1 MPQSYVTLRGGAP
14 ALVLPLGVE
23 VRSVALECR
32 SAALA
37 LLRGSAWGKRELATW
52 LVSRYRPLASFAK
65 AGAGAGEDAPLSAP
79 VASSRGGAS
88 VGALAGVILE
98 AKQRTLGAIQAAV
111 ALETSI
117 PVEELE
123 NVARVQDLLGER
135 GWVPVDRPRMRLADR
150 VVSLVTAHRL
160 TLPSEFGG
168 SWADLKQLLEEVEV
182 DEAWNVAG

>member
-1 MPQSYVTLRGGAP
+1 MPQSYVTLRGGGP

-37 LLRGSAWGKRELATW
+37 LLRGSAWDKRQLATW

-65 AGAGAGEDAPLSAP
+65 PEAGEEGPVSAP
-79 VASSRGGAS
+79 AASSGGAN
-88 VGALAGVILE
+88 VGALPGVIRE
-98 AKQRTLGAIQAAV
+98 ARQRTLDAIQAAL
-111 ALETSI
+111 ALETCI
-117 PVEELE
+117 PVEQLG

-135 GWVPVDRPRMRLADR
+135 GWVPVDRPRMRLSDR

-160 TLPSEFGG
+160 TLPSEFGEA
-168 SWADLKQLLEEVEV
+168 WAHVHALREEVEV